1 MKIGMPILYEY
12 DSLEENFI
20 LAKELGLDFV
30 ELNLN
35 FAYCRKEM
43 EKGNVEELLKKYN
56 LEATLHFYDEGDLAS
71 YDEVVDAYL
80 LLLDKYAKLGKN
92 YIKNVNIHNCEG
104 PVVTIA
110 GIKNY
115 IYDKDYDSYQERM
128 SRNLKKAKRILS
140 QYGINMTLE
149 NVDRFPKFMEKAYL
163 FEKEEEYDFCYD
175 IGHDNF
181 QKRLFALKD
190 KVDFPFKEF
199 HIHDGKENTCHLALG
214 EGNIN
219 IKYFKDLAEKND
231 AYVVLEVKQKADLL
245 KSVPFF
251 KSL

>member
-115 IYDKDYDSYQERM
+115 IYDKDYDSYQEKM
-128 SRNLKKAKRILS
+128 SRNLKKTKRILN

-149 NVDRFPKFMEKAYL
+149 NVWQTF
-163 FEKEEEYDFCYD
+163 
-175 IGHDNF
+175 
-181 QKRLFALKD
+181 
-190 KVDFPFKEF
+190 
-199 HIHDGKENTCHLALG
+199 
-214 EGNIN
+214 
-219 IKYFKDLAEKND
+219 IKIIF
-231 AYVVLEVKQKADLL
+231 
-245 KSVPFF
+245 KSVY
-251 KSL
+251 LH